1 MAVQNRAKSRDRQ
14 DPSGTLASHGWGYSW
29 LVNRRVLYNN
39 SEVLGDVADFYMGPD
54 SCARLF
60 VSTSTAV
67 LNYSRW
73 YRTIHRMADRP
84 STVVAGD
91 TTSPHYV
98 GSVSYAGRFPGHTEP
113 YESPKPALVAKW
125 GRNTKGGGAWDLV
138 KIDTRVAGRGFTASG
153 GKPSPTRQLP
163 PSRWC

>member
-1 MAVQNRAKSRDRQ
+1 MGGPEPREEPRPAGSV
-14 DPSGTLASHGWGYSW
+14 GTLASHGWGYSW

-39 SEVLGDVADFYMGPD
+39 SEVLGDVADFFMGPD

-60 VSTSTAV
+60 VSTNTAV

-73 YRTIHRMADRP
+73 YRTIHRMSDRP

-98 GSVSYAGRFPGHTEP
+98 GSISYAGRFPGHTEP
-113 YESPKPALVAKW
+113 YESPKPALVARW
-125 GRNTKGGGAWDLV
+125 GRNTKGTGAWDLV
-138 KIDTRVAGRGFTASG
+138 KNDTRVAGRGFTARG
-153 GKPSPTRQLP
+153 GNPSPTRRRR